1 MIKANLQL
9 YSEAPARA
17 ANPCED
23 QDCGD
28 RHVRPLGVVWETFSL
43 TLAILWELGVDL
55 VSLDA
60 GFVCH
65 YFLDSSKAV

>member
-17 ANPCED
+17 ANPCKD

-43 TLAILWELGVDL
+43 TLAIL
-55 VSLDA
+55 
-60 GFVCH
+60 
-65 YFLDSSKAV
+65 